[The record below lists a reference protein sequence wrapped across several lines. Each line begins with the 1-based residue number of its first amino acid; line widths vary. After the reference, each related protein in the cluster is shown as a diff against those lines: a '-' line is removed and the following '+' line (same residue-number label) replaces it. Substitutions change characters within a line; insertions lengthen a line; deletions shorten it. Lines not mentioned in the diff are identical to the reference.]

1 MADSASREG
10 LIEALVQGL
19 REIEAIRYGRL
30 FSNTLIIYDYMC
42 TFGRE
47 VDLIWRS
54 RWSPIKVLF
63 LVIRFGTYGLFSPHL
78 TNRVS
83 LGFIRWEMFTAF
95 CSTMLAEG
103 VLQIRI
109 YALYGRDKRVLSVM
123 VLFYVITTAIAAW
136 AITTDMIQ
144 ATSVVIALPGV
155 MVCDFP
161 ALSKHTFGL
170 WLPPL
175 AFESGLCIM
184 VLYKGYQTFKY
195 TAVKN
200 RTVALIEILVRDS
213 VMYYLILSMLYT
225 ACFVVWLTEPAPY
238 LEIPGAT
245 AVAMSCILGSRMIFN
260 LREAAV
266 KRQTSS
272 AQNVIP
278 LVALNGS

>member
-1 MADSASREG
+1 MDG
-10 LIEALVQGL
+10 
-19 REIEAIRYGRL
+19 
-30 FSNTLIIYDYMC
+30 
-42 TFGRE
+42 
-47 VDLIWRS
+47 
-54 RWSPIKVLF
+54 
-63 LVIRFGTYGLFSPHL
+63 
-78 TNRVS
+78 
-83 LGFIRWEMFTAF
+83 
-95 CSTMLAEG
+95 
-103 VLQIRI
+103 IRI

-144 ATSVVIALPGV
+144 ATWV
-155 MVCDFP
+155 MVCNFP

-213 VMYYLILSMLYT
+213 VMYYLISTFIANAYPLFRNQRLSMLYT